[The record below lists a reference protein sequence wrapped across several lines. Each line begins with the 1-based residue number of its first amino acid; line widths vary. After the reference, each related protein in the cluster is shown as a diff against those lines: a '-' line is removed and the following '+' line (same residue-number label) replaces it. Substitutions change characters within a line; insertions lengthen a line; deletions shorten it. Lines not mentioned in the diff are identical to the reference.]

1 MTPEQDQIV
10 KLGEYAL
17 GGTGFISV
25 MLYMFRKMIRGWST
39 DSLANTQENMQK
51 QTLTTLHDEVIRLDV
66 LVKGMQTEMQEVHLK
81 LGQMKKVMLEAQ
93 VALIEVEIKLATCQ
107 CDKVDD
113 IRTDLAAVRN
123 KLLEIEL

>member
-1 MTPEQDQIV
+1 MIPDQDQIV
-10 KLGEYAL
+10 KLGEYTL
-17 GGTGFISV
+17 GGTGFVSLLFFMI
-25 MLYMFRKMIRGWST
+25 RKMIRGWST

>member
-39 DSLANTQENMQK
+39 DSLANTQESMQK

-66 LVKGMQTEMQEVHLK
+66 LVKSMQTEMQEVHLE

>member
-51 QTLTTLHDEVIRLDV
+51 QTLTALHDEVIRLDV

>member
-51 QTLTTLHDEVIRLDV
+51 QTLTSLHDEVIRLDA
-66 LVKGMQTEMQEVHLK
+66 LVKGMQTEMQEIHLK

>member
-1 MTPEQDQIV
+1 MTPEHDQIV

-66 LVKGMQTEMQEVHLK
+66 LVKSMQTEMQEVHLK

-93 VALIEVEIKLATCQ
+93 VALIEVEIRLATCQ

>member
-1 MTPEQDQIV
+1 MTPEHDQIV

-17 GGTGFISV
+17 GGTGFVSL

-51 QTLTTLHDEVIRLDV
+51 QTLTTLHDEVIRLDA
-66 LVKGMQTEMQEVHLK
+66 LVKGMQTEMQEVRLK

-107 CDKVDD
+107 CNKVDD

>member
-25 MLYMFRKMIRGWST
+25 MLYMFRKMIRGWSA

>member
-25 MLYMFRKMIRGWST
+25 MLYMFRKMIRGWSA

-93 VALIEVEIKLATCQ
+93 VALIEVEIKLATSQ

>member
-39 DSLANTQENMQK
+39 DSLANTQESMQK
-51 QTLTTLHDEVIRLDV
+51 QTLTTLHDEVIRLDA

-107 CDKVDD
+107 CYKVDG
-113 IRTDLAAVRN
+113 IRNDLAAVRN

>member
-25 MLYMFRKMIRGWST
+25 MLYMFRKMIRGWSA
-39 DSLANTQENMQK
+39 DSLANTQESMQK

>member
-66 LVKGMQTEMQEVHLK
+66 LVKSMQTEMQEVHLE

>member
-51 QTLTTLHDEVIRLDV
+51 QTLTTLHDEIIRLDV

-113 IRTDLAAVRN
+113 IRTDLAAVRS

>member
-25 MLYMFRKMIRGWST
+25 MLYMFRKMIRGWSA

-51 QTLTTLHDEVIRLDV
+51 QTLTTLHDEVIRLDA

>member
-1 MTPEQDQIV
+1 MTPDQDQIV

-17 GGTGFISV
+17 GGTGFVSL

-51 QTLTTLHDEVIRLDV
+51 QTLTTLHDEVIRLDA
-66 LVKGMQTEMQEVHLK
+66 LVKGMQTEMQEVRLK

-107 CDKVDD
+107 CNKVDD

>member
-1 MTPEQDQIV
+1 MTPEHDQIV

-66 LVKGMQTEMQEVHLK
+66 LVKSMQTEMQEVHLK

>member
-51 QTLTTLHDEVIRLDV
+51 QTLTTLHDEVIRLDA